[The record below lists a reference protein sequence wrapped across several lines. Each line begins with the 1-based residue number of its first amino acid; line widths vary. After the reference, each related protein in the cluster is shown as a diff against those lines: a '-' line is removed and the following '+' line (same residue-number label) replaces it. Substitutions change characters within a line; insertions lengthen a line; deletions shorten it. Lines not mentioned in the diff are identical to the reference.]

1 MELTETPDSE
11 DVVIALDA
19 IKGEIE
25 SGGNGRSGAL
35 RLKGA
40 VQDRLIHLDADRGRL
55 RFTDDRGEQVVLGDG
70 ELSLGGGG
78 ADGELN
84 FRNADGD
91 LRARIGAGNDL
102 LDLIGRVGKPVLTVD
117 DDATLTLGGGGD
129 DGDIFVLDRMGET
142 VVHVDG
148 ETGNVHVGGNGHDG
162 DVFVN
167 NASGESTVSIHGQSG
182 NISAGGSGSDGDLRL
197 KESSGCTTIH
207 LDGRYGNATLGGC
220 GQDGDVM
227 LDDADGNTTIHLNA
241 QYGNARLGGHGQDG
255 DLYLDTGDGDR
266 TIHLNAQYGNLTL
279 GGHGQDGDVM
289 LNDENGDRTVHLNA
303 QYGNLTL
310 GDHGQDGD
318 IFLKDGD
325 GTTRIHLDAQT
336 GDIKL
341 SGADC
346 AEAFDVTPDVA
357 VDPGTVLVT
366 ADGFLEPSTRA
377 YDSRVAGVVSG
388 AGAYR
393 PGIRLDSAEDG
404 DETGRAPV
412 ALVGKVVCKVDA
424 DPEPIEVGDMLTT
437 ADTPGHAMKATD
449 RDRAF
454 GAIIGKALE
463 PRAEGTGEIPILVAL
478 Q

>member
-1 MELTETPDSE
+1 MELTESEDSE
-11 DVVIALDA
+11 EIVISLDA
-19 IKGEIE
+19 INGEIA

-35 RLKGA
+35 TLKGA
-40 VQDRLIHLDADRGRL
+40 VQDRLINLDADRGRL
-55 RFTDDRGEQVVLGDG
+55 RFTDDRGEQVTLGDG

-78 ADGELN
+78 ADGKLN
-84 FRNADGD
+84 FRTADGD
-91 LRARIGAGNDL
+91 LRARIGVGHDI
-102 LDLIGRVGKPVLTVD
+102 LDLIGRVGKPILTVN
-117 DDATLTLGGGGD
+117 DDATLSLGGGGD
-129 DGDIFVLDRMGET
+129 DGDLFVLDRMGET
-142 VVHVDG
+142 VVHIDG

-162 DVFVN
+162 DVYVN
-167 NASGESTVSIHGQSG
+167 NANGESTVSIHGASG

-197 KESSGCTTIH
+197 NESSGCTTIH

-227 LDDADGNTTIHLNA
+227 LDDGDGNTTIHLNA

-255 DLYLDTGDGDR
+255 DLYLDNADGDR
-266 TIHLNAQYGNLTL
+266 TVHINAEHGNLTLGGHGSDGDVMLETEDGDRTVHLNAQYGNLTL
-279 GGHGQDGDVM
+279 GGHGQDGD
-289 LNDENGDRTVHLNA
+289 
-303 QYGNLTL
+303 
-310 GDHGQDGD
+310 
-318 IFLKDGD
+318 IFLDDGN
-325 GTTRIHLDAQT
+325 GTRRIHLDAQS

-346 AEAFDVTPDVA
+346 AEAFDVSQDVA
-357 VDPGTVLVT
+357 VDPGTVLVM
-366 ADGFLEPSTRA
+366 ADSFLEPSTRA

-388 AGAYR
+388 AGEYR

-424 DPEPIEVGDMLTT
+424 SEAPIEVGDMLTT
-437 ADTPGHAMKATD
+437 ADLPGHAMTATD
-449 RDRAF
+449 RNRAF

-463 PRAEGTGEIPILVAL
+463 SHAEGTGEIPILVAL

>member
-1 MELTETPDSE
+1 MELTESEDSD

-19 IKGEIE
+19 IKGEIA

-35 RLKGA
+35 TLKGA
-40 VQDRLIHLDADRGRL
+40 VQDRLINLDADRGRL
-55 RFTDDRGEQVVLGDG
+55 RFADDRGEQVSLGDG

-78 ADGELN
+78 TDGKLH
-84 FRNADGD
+84 FRNAEGD

-102 LDLIGRVGKPVLTVD
+102 LDLIGRVGKPILTVN

-129 DGDIFVLDRMGET
+129 DGDIFILDRMGET

-162 DVFVN
+162 DVYVN
-167 NASGESTVSIHGQSG
+167 NSSGESTVSIHGQSG

-227 LDDADGNTTIHLNA
+227 LDDGDGNTTIHLNA

-255 DLYLDTGDGDR
+255 DLYLDNADGDR
-266 TIHLNAQYGNLTL
+266 TVHINAEHGNLTL
-279 GGHGQDGDVM
+279 GGHGSDGDVM
-289 LNDENGDRTVHLNA
+289 LRTEDGDETVHLNA

-318 IFLKDGD
+318 VFLKDGN
-325 GTTRIHLDAQT
+325 GTTRIHLDAAT

-346 AEAFDVTPDVA
+346 AEAFDVTQDVA

-366 ADGFLEPSTRA
+366 ADGFLEPSARA

-412 ALVGKVVCKVDA
+412 ALVGKVFCKVDA
-424 DPEPIEVGDMLTT
+424 GPAPIEVGDMLTT
-437 ADTPGHAMKATD
+437 SDTPGHAMTATD

-463 PRAEGTGEIPILVAL
+463 PHAEGTGEIPILVAL

>member
-1 MELTETPDSE
+1 MELTESE
-11 DVVIALDA
+11 DSDDVIIALDA
-19 IKGEIE
+19 IKGEIA
-25 SGGNGRSGAL
+25 SGGNGRSGTL

-40 VQDRLIHLDADRGRL
+40 VQDRLINIDADRGRL
-55 RFTDDRGEQVVLGDG
+55 RFSDDRGEQVTLGDG

-78 ADGELN
+78 TDGKLH
-84 FRNADGD
+84 FRNAEGEV
-91 LRARIGAGNDL
+91 RAQIGAGHDL

-117 DDATLTLGGGGD
+117 DDATLTLGGGGN
-129 DGDIFVLDRMGET
+129 DGDIFVRDRLGDTTM
-142 VVHVDG
+142 HFDG
-148 ETGNVHVGGNGHDG
+148 ETADIGVGGNGHDG
-162 DVFVN
+162 DIFVN
-167 NASGESTVSIHGQSG
+167 NSSGQPTVSIHGASG
-182 NISAGGSGSDGDLRL
+182 NVSLGGSGSDGDLRL
-197 KESSGCTTIH
+197 KDTSGCTTIH
-207 LDGRYGNATLGGC
+207 LDGQYGNATLGGC
-220 GQDGDVM
+220 GQDGDV
-227 LDDADGNTTIHLNA
+227 LLKDGDDNTTIHLDA
-241 QYGNARLGGHGQDG
+241 QYGNATLGGHGQDG
-255 DLYLDTGDGDR
+255 DLHLETGDGDRTVHLNAQHGNLTLGDHGTDGDVMLETGDGDR
-266 TIHLNAQYGNLTL
+266 TIHLDAQYGNATL
-279 GGHGQDGDVM
+279 GGHGQDGDI
-289 LNDENGDRTVHLNA
+289 L
-303 QYGNLTL
+303 
-310 GDHGQDGD
+310 
-318 IFLKDGD
+318 LKDGN

-346 AEAFDVTPDVA
+346 AEAFDVTEDAA

-366 ADGFLEPSTRA
+366 GEGFLEPSTRA

-424 DPEPIEVGDMLTT
+424 DPAPIEVGDMLTT
-437 ADTPGHAMKATD
+437 AETPGHAMKATD

-463 PRAEGTGEIPILVAL
+463 PHAEGTGEIPILVAL